1 MSITV
6 SYKEVRRGGDVNVVT
21 AAVADD
27 GVSTAGRD
35 SLTVDGMMIV
45 VSLTLDG
52 EVAGVQVQGKDRKTV
67 LETVR
72 HELWSHGAAP
82 ELVARFDAFYGDFA

>member
-6 SYKEVRRGGDVNVVT
+6 SYQEVRRGSGLDSVT
-21 AAVADD
+21 AAVTDD
-27 GVSTAGRD
+27 SVPTAGRD
-35 SLTVDGMMIV
+35 SLTADGMMIV

-82 ELVARFDAFYGDFA
+82 ELVARFDDFCGDFA